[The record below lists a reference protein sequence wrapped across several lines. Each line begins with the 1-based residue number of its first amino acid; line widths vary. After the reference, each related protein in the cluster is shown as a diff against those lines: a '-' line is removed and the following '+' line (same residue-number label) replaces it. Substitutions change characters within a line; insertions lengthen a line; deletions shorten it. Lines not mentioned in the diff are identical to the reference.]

1 MTTLRTVAF
10 DIETTGFAVDDQ
22 LTVVGFDS
30 DIGSRIFLN
39 TGGRLCPADLE
50 ARVNEELNP
59 PISVAIQETERALL
73 GEMNVFVQSTLAH
86 QDVKLV
92 AYNGERWG
100 GRFDLPFLRTRLCHH
115 EIDWPFAELPYIDA
129 MDVFE
134 SRFNTSEDTLTGVYD
149 ELIGDGLTKLDPFSD
164 SEEAVDA
171 WEQRGF
177 EPLVLHNVADI
188 RRTRALMQLAER
200 YCSKSHFT
208 MRSHDPIAHTPH
220 ARSHRTMHTKRRK

>member
-1 MTTLRTVAF
+1 MTDLGTVAF

-22 LTVVGFDS
+22 LTVVGFDA

-39 TGGRLCPADLE
+39 TGDRSCSSDFEGRI
-50 ARVNEELNP
+50 NEKLNH
-59 PISVAIQETERALL
+59 SVSVSVVETEQVLL
-73 GEMNVFVQSTLAH
+73 NEMSLFVESTLAH

-100 GRFDLPFLRTRLCHH
+100 GGFDLPFLRTRLCHH
-115 EIDWPFAELPYIDA
+115 GIDWPFTELPYIDA

-134 SRFNTSEDTLTGVYD
+134 TRFNTSENTLTGVYD
-149 ELIGDGLTKLDPFSD
+149 ELIGRGLTELDPFAD

-171 WEQRGF
+171 WEQAEF
-177 EPLVLHNVADI
+177 ESLVLHNVADI
-188 RRTRALMQLAER
+188 RRTRTLMQLAER

-208 MRSHDPIAHTPH
+208 MRSLDPVG
-220 ARSHRTMHTKRRK
+220 

>member
-1 MTTLRTVAF
+1 MTALGTIAF
-10 DIETTGFAVDDQ
+10 DIETTGFAVEDQ

-30 DIGSRIFLN
+30 DIGSRIFLT
-39 TGGRLCPADLE
+39 TGEKSCPSNLE
-50 ARVNEELNP
+50 ERVNEELNHP
-59 PISVAIQETERALL
+59 VAVSIQETERALL
-73 GEMNVFVQSTLAH
+73 NEMSKFVESTLAH

-100 GRFDLPFLRTRLCHH
+100 GGFDLPFLRTRLCHH
-115 EIDWPFAELPYIDA
+115 EIDWPFTELPYIDA

-134 SRFNTSEDTLTGVYD
+134 TRFNTSGDTLTGVYN
-149 ELIGDGLTKLDPFSD
+149 ELIGGRLAALDPFAD
-164 SEEAVDA
+164 SAEAVEA
-171 WEQRGF
+171 WEQTEF

-208 MRSHDPIAHTPH
+208 MRSLDPVA
-220 ARSHRTMHTKRRK
+220 